1 MRGASSGRHDARAQ
15 SNLIAL
21 VAGLVALSAAIAL
34 ALALAGTAF
43 DGADRGVEDRQ
54 VATSL
59 SERLVST
66 ESPLTARANVLAGD
80 ELEGF
85 AAADLDSAFPVVG
98 NRSVRIRLDDRTL
111 VERGDPT
118 GGATVRRVVLVQREE
133 AITTEPSLTATNDY
147 ATTLPRRTSRI
158 ELSVDPPDGTRVTAV
173 RANDRIV
180 LRNGSGLDGTFEVSV
195 SRFETVRLSF
205 DVEGTLQP
213 GNVSLTYYPPETTK
227 AVLEVTVGDQR

>member
-1 MRGASSGRHDARAQ
+1 MV
-15 SNLIAL
+15 AL

-43 DGADRGVEDRQ
+43 DGADRGVEDRR

-59 SERLVST
+59 SERLVSA
-66 ESPLTARANVLAGD
+66 ESPLTARANVLDAD
-80 ELEGF
+80 AVESF
-85 AAADLDSAFPVVG
+85 AAADLDSAFPVAE

-111 VERGDPT
+111 VEQGDPT
-118 GGATVRRVVLVQREE
+118 DGATVRRVVLVQREE
-133 AITTEPSLTATNDY
+133 TITTDPSLTASNDY

-158 ELSVDPPDGTRVTAV
+158 ELSIDPPDGTRVTTV

-180 LRNGSGLDGTFEVSV
+180 LRNQSGLDGPFEVSV

-205 DVEGTLQP
+205 DVEGSLQQ
-213 GNVSLTYYPPETTK
+213 GNVTLTYYPAETKK
-227 AVLEVTVGDQR
+227 AVLEVTVDDEQ